1 VCGGVKHAAGKES
14 LFYTGDNAMNLNFF
28 AHTRRRLLVLTLAAV
43 LALSASYA
51 PVVLDSM
58 ASTALTNTAFACGAP
73 GGGC

>member
-1 VCGGVKHAAGKES
+1 MKIHRFVN
-14 LFYTGDNAMNLNFF
+14 T
-28 AHTRRRLLVLTLAAV
+28 RRLLVLALAAI

-58 ASTALTNTAFACGAP
+58 ASTSLTSTAFACGMP

>member
-1 VCGGVKHAAGKES
+1 
-14 LFYTGDNAMNLNFF
+14 MNRTFLTN
-28 AHTRRRLLVLTLAAV
+28 TRRRLLVLTLAAV

-58 ASTALTNTAFACGAP
+58 ASTALTPAVLACGAP

>member
-1 VCGGVKHAAGKES
+1 
-14 LFYTGDNAMNLNFF
+14 MNRTFLTN
-28 AHTRRRLLVLTLAAV
+28 TRCRLLVLTLAAV

-58 ASTALTNTAFACGAP
+58 ASTALTPAAYACGAP